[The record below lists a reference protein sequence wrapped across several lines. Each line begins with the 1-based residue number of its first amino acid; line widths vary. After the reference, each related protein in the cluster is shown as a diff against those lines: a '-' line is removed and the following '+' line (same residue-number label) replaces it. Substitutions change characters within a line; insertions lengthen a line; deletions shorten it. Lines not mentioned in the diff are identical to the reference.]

1 MSITIQKI
9 IQKRMSSVVSSKAT
23 SCSAVLILC
32 SGFIG
37 LGLNHHSFA
46 EDDAKPTSE
55 IKPVALVKTQRP
67 TQQVLADTMTAYGTL
82 QNDPNSIYT
91 VSLPQAGQI
100 ERIAVSVGQRVQHG
114 KPLVIVKTDPQVVAS
129 TTQARSA
136 VTFAQGEQQ
145 RIQALVTARL
155 ATQSQLATAT
165 KALTD
170 ANATLQ
176 ALQQQGGQYAHQTL
190 TAPADALVMSISN
203 QVGERL
209 PAGAAVMQLSKTGG
223 LQALIGVTPDM
234 VAKLHAGMTVNISV
248 LNSAAPTVSGV
259 LMHTDGVVNS
269 QTGRIDLP
277 IRLSQPLTNSF
288 RAGLPIKAEIKIAG
302 HKSWVVPR
310 NAVLQDEQGSYIYQ
324 IKQNHAVR
332 TSVQVGLQTNANT
345 AISGAINPNLNIV
358 TLGNYTLQDGMAVRE
373 QAQ

>member
-1 MSITIQKI
+1 MTMINQK
-9 IQKRMSSVVSSKAT
+9 KMFKNAVSSGVA
-23 SCSAVLILC
+23 LMLC
-32 SGFIG
+32 SSLIN
-37 LGLNHHSFA
+37 LGMTYPSVAA
-46 EDDAKPTSE
+46 EKDPTSE
-55 IKPVALVKTQRP
+55 TQPVALVKTQRP
-67 TQQVLADTMTAYGTL
+67 TQQVLADTVTAYGTL
-82 QNDPNSIYT
+82 QNDPSSVYT

-100 ERIAVSVGQRVQHG
+100 ERLAVSVGQHVSRG
-114 KPLVIVKTDPQVVAS
+114 APLLVLKTDPQVVAS
-129 TTQARSA
+129 TAQARSA

-145 RIQALVTARL
+145 RLQALATARL

-170 ANATLQ
+170 AEATLHG
-176 ALQQQGGQYAHQTL
+176 LQQQGGQYAQQTL
-190 TAPADALVMSISN
+190 RAPADALVMSMNN

-209 PAGAAVMQLSKTGG
+209 AAGAAVMQLTKTGG

-234 VAKLHAGMTVNISV
+234 AAKLHVGMAVNISPV
-248 LNSAAPTVSGV
+248 FNSGGSTVSGV
-259 LMHTDGVVNS
+259 LIRTDGVVNT

-277 IRLSQPLTNSF
+277 VQLKQPFANAL
-288 RAGLPIKAEIKIAG
+288 RAGLSIKAEIKIAG
-302 HKSWVVPR
+302 SKSWVVPR
-310 NAVLQDEQGSYIYQ
+310 NAVLQDAQGAYIYQ

-332 TSVQVGLQTNANT
+332 IPVQIGLQTNTST